1 MEPEIED
8 STNTENISVVVRF
21 LKDLS
26 DSVVLASVCQGT
38 AIEPEYMVHKRIL
51 FGILDNYMD
60 ELNARFGDM
69 ELIFLYYIAI
79 NDLQKIWNKGS
90 IVVSLR
96 LVATK

>member
-1 MEPEIED
+1 MKIED
-8 STNTENISVVVRF
+8 STNTENISVVLRF

-26 DSVVLASVCQGT
+26 DSVVLASVGQGT

-51 FGILDNYMD
+51 FGILDNYMG

-69 ELIFLYYIAI
+69 E
-79 NDLQKIWNKGS
+79 QGS
-90 IVVSLR
+90 IVVSLS